1 MNKEN
6 KVYITFPTHPMT
18 NALLTTI
25 AHKMGKT
32 QPQLL
37 NEICESYIVSI
48 LEELEDKGLLN
59 LDDNE

>member
-1 MNKEN
+1 MKQDR
-6 KVYITFPTHPMT
+6 VYVTFPTHPMT

-37 NEICESYIVSI
+37 NEICESYIESI
-48 LEELEDKGLLN
+48 LEELEEKGLLKI
-59 LDDNE
+59 DDNE